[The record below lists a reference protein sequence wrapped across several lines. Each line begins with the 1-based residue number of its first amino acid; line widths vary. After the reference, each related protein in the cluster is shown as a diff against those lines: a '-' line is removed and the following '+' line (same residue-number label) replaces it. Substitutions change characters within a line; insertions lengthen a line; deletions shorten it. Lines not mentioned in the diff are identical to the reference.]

1 MALNLATLS
10 DAFNDIPYTEAL
22 MGSIDAGL
30 EPSYDSQESI
40 FQAVQILLDE
50 GIADVN
56 ASSRYFLL
64 VQMTFIFLEILLC
77 GLNLLTV

>member
-30 EPSYDSQESI
+30 EPSYD
-40 FQAVQILLDE
+40 L
-50 GIADVN
+50 
-56 ASSRYFLL
+56 SRINFPSCSDF
-64 VQMTFIFLEILLC
+64 T
-77 GLNLLTV
+77 